1 VTSDRFR
8 DEPLRDVATAAERL
22 AEISDEQLDQLG
34 ARSVAA
40 TGAAEGAPDPL
51 PGRQVDV
58 PPVDRG
64 PSIP

>member
-8 DEPLRDVATAAERL
+8 DEPLRDIATAAERL
-22 AEISDEQLDQLG
+22 AELSDEQLDQLG

-40 TGAAEGAPDPL
+40 TGAEGAPDPL
-51 PGRQVDV
+51 PGRHVDV